1 MNLGDIAIYQ
11 GDEVLA
17 RECYTRATQI
27 DPSAKQVV
35 ADAGKRLELMA
46 EVSRRYRPGGK

>member
-17 RECYTRATQI
+17 RECYVRASQI
-27 DPSAKQVV
+27 DPTATQVI
-35 ADAGKRLELMA
+35 ADARRRLDLMA
-46 EVSRRYRPGGK
+46 EVSRRYAPSGD